1 MSKPEEK
8 NWFEGKN
15 QKIELRQFLV
25 EVSRKYWCK
34 DMKWA
39 AVYFISLDL
48 RRENWSK
55 NRNCACIQS
64 QLCGNVA

>member
-48 RRENWSK
+48 RR
-55 NRNCACIQS
+55 
-64 QLCGNVA
+64 